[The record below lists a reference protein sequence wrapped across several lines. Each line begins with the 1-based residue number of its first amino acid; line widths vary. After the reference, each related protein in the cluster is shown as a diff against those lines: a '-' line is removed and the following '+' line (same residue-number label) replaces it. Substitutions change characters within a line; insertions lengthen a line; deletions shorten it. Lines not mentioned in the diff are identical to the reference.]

1 MNRSIS
7 HRMTPQTR
15 QLLQPHLEHEI
26 TVCRAA
32 PQAPHY
38 GYYFCNTCQK
48 NLKWIDRGTYNRE
61 RTIQFDEN
69 VMWFGKYQGMPIQEL
84 PQDYL
89 EWLILNTTNQSEHRM
104 RKLDQEY
111 LRRTEQKV

>member
-1 MNRSIS
+1 
-7 HRMTPQTR
+7 
-15 QLLQPHLEHEI
+15 
-26 TVCRAA
+26 
-32 PQAPHY
+32 
-38 GYYFCNTCQK
+38 
-48 NLKWIDRGTYNRE
+48 
-61 RTIQFDEN
+61 
-69 VMWFGKYQGMPIQEL
+69 MWFGKYQGMPIQEL